1 MSMAHVYRYVNLIH
15 LLQTPRDLLI
25 ASMKGDVEEI
35 LACLEAG
42 VYVDCRDEVMC
53 TCMSM

>member
-1 MSMAHVYRYVNLIH
+1 MFEHS

-25 ASMKGDVEEI
+25 ASKKGDVEEI
-35 LACLEAG
+35 LVCLEAG